1 PSNEWLH
8 LVATQESTDGGANT
22 LVKLYVNGALVRSQ
36 TLTGRPTTTSRA
48 VYIGVGDG
56 TTQWI
61 KGLIDEVRI
70 YSQALTVGEIQKHY
84 AEGLARHE
92 IVLK

>member
-36 TLTGRPTTTSRA
+36 TLTGRPTTTSRV

-70 YSQALTVGEIQKHY
+70 YNRALSDAEILQHFN
-84 AEGLARHE
+84 LSRRL
-92 IVLK
+92 LKI